1 MKQATKSYFY
11 KMYIKVDEVDLRRK
25 VWSFL
30 FLSVH
35 IFYFRR
41 EHVNRQI
48 SAFWANFCFR
58 RKSKCKQGQKNLNWR
73 KQSDFSLHGQRINM
87 GICRVLNLWTKTSE
101 SIWLSFYI
109 SILYNVQW
117 YVHIWYMNSL
127 RHFEFFSVAS
137 DQRIKGTE

>member
-1 MKQATKSYFY
+1 
-11 KMYIKVDEVDLRRK
+11 MYIKVDEVDLRRK

-58 RKSKCKQGQKNLNWR
+58 RNQNVNKDKKSELTETIR
-73 KQSDFSLHGQRINM
+73 LFAPLHGQRINI
-87 GICRVLNLWTKTSE
+87 GCRVLNLWTKTSE
-101 SIWLSFYI
+101 SICLSFYI

-117 YVHIWYMNSL
+117 YLHIWYMNSL